1 MFYDY
6 RTTAGVSR
14 DDIVNF
20 DLEPGRKYMVKFDAG
35 DKRRNKNLGVRKGL
49 KFLYSTDYLLV
60 FRTKEGYVETFLRN
74 NLITKVREQ

>member
-1 MFYDY
+1 
-6 RTTAGVSR
+6 
-14 DDIVNF
+14 
-20 DLEPGRKYMVKFDAG
+20 MVKFDAG

-74 NLITKVREQ
+74 NLITKVIEQ